1 MRARNQALG
10 NAPEEHV
17 GVVET
22 AAGWVPYDSGN
33 PALQVSFSIP
43 SAANLEGIVTP
54 ANVNPAWK
62 GDNAAAKVRAHI
74 LNSCSRA
81 TF

>member
-33 PALQVSFSIP
+33 PALHVSFPVP
-43 SAANLEGIVTP
+43 SAASLEEQVT
-54 ANVNPAWK
+54 
-62 GDNAAAKVRAHI
+62 
-74 LNSCSRA
+74 
-81 TF
+81 